1 MQFPVNQLHTVPTPF
16 YFYDVDLLQRTAAE
30 AQLHALKYGYKVH
43 YAIKANA
50 NAPLLR
56 KLNAMGIGAD
66 CVSGNEVQRAIDCG
80 FSPDHIA
87 FAGVGKTDDEINLG
101 IKHNIWCF
109 NCESEQEIEII
120 QQLAAAQGKTAR
132 IALRIN
138 PNVDA
143 HTHHYITTGMEE
155 NKFGIQLWQVAQA
168 IDKVKS
174 LNNVE
179 LVGLHFHI
187 GSQITDMQI
196 FATLCQKMNELTA
209 SQGVEIQH
217 INLGGGLGVDYQ
229 SPDENPIPN
238 FKDYFATIHQHLR
251 VKQGQTVHVE
261 LGRSLVAQCGALI
274 AKVLYVKKLRQK
286 NFVILDAGMSDLI
299 RPALY
304 NAYHHIQNLTSA
316 AQDNE
321 TYDVVGPICESSD
334 CFAKDVVLPVTQRG
348 DFVALR
354 TAGAY
359 GEVMAS
365 QYNLRWLPQAV
376 YSSAST

>member
-1 MQFPVNQLHTVPTPF
+1 
-16 YFYDVDLLQRTAAE
+16 VDLLQRTAAE
-30 AQLHALKYGYKVH
+30 AQQCALKYGYKVH

-50 NAPLLR
+50 NAPLLQ

-109 NCESEQEIEII
+109 NCESEQEMEVI

-155 NKFGIQLWQVAQA
+155 NKFGIQLWQVEQV

-174 LNNVE
+174 LKNVE

-209 SQGVEIQH
+209 SKSVEIRH

-238 FKDYFATIHQHLR
+238 FKDYFDTIHQHLV
-251 VKQGQTVHVE
+251 VKPEQTVHVE

-316 AQDNE
+316 AQDSE

-365 QYNLRWLPQAV
+365 QYNLRRLPQAV
-376 YSSAST
+376 YSSANSMN